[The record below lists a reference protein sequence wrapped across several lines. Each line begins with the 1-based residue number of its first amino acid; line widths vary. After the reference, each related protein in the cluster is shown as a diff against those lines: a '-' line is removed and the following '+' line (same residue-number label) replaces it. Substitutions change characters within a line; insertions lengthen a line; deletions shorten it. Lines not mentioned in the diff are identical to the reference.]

1 MHLGRASRNRSFFS
15 PFVYWFIY
23 GVFVL
28 RPIESMRSS
37 EELRRTSTYALRDDY
52 SYCCILFTNWDAS
65 AFLHRYFRIGR
76 RELKMKICWKKSD
89 FVIFDRNGNWRV
101 WTFRVTS
108 FFCYLYFFRSC
119 TRKVHPLAA
128 KSCQI
133 SIRSTIVQQS
143 LSKDSTQWSP
153 TLELQFVFINIL
165 FIYMRVISTRSHK
178 RSWIN

>member
-1 MHLGRASRNRSFFS
+1 MGFLFFVQSRVCDLRKNFDERPRTHSETII
-15 PFVYWFIY
+15 PIV
-23 GVFVL
+23 VFYL
-28 RPIESMRSS
+28 PIEMRVHS
-37 EELRRTSTYALRDDY
+37 
-52 SYCCILFTNWDAS
+52 CIGIFVSGDANSKWKS
-65 AFLHRYFRIGR
+65 A
-76 RELKMKICWKKSD
+76 EKKSD